1 MQTRG
6 LQMSLA
12 TLLMVVAC
20 IALNLWFFRL
30 HLVLGLISLNIT
42 KHVLVAGLCRALGVN
57 RVETDYDITMSKGIT
72 QSNS

>member
-20 IALNLWFFRL
+20 IALNFWFFRL

-57 RVETDYDITMSKGIT
+57 RLEPDYDITMGKGIT

>member
-30 HLVLGLISLNIT
+30 HLVLGLISLNIS

-57 RVETDYDITMSKGIT
+57 RLEIDESSTLEIR
-72 QSNS
+72 QSNP

>member
-20 IALNLWFFRL
+20 VALNLWFFRL
-30 HLVLGLISLNIT
+30 HLVLGLISLNIS

-57 RVETDYDITMSKGIT
+57 RLEIDESSTLEIR
-72 QSNS
+72 QSNP

>member
-20 IALNLWFFRL
+20 VALNLWFFRI
-30 HLVLGLISLNIT
+30 HLVLGLISLNIS

-57 RVETDYDITMSKGIT
+57 RLETDDGTSMDAGLT
-72 QSNS
+72 QSNP

>member
-20 IALNLWFFRL
+20 VALNLWFFRL
-30 HLVLGLISLNIT
+30 HVVLGLISLNIS

-57 RVETDYDITMSKGIT
+57 RIEIDESSTLELT
-72 QSNS
+72 QGDP

>member
-30 HLVLGLISLNIT
+30 HVVLGLISLNIS

-57 RVETDYDITMSKGIT
+57 RLETHDGATMDAGLT
-72 QSNS
+72 QSNP